1 MAIEP
6 PSHDIKYRNGPSPI
20 DLHVGSRI
28 RSRRQL
34 CGMSQE
40 SLGQVLNLTFQQVQK
55 YECGTN
61 RVGASRLFEISR
73 ILDVPVSYFFDDMTD
88 DVARSPISGPRGRM
102 QIVQE
107 QTLVTLSNHSGLA
120 SEKWDSSL

>member
-1 MAIEP
+1 
-6 PSHDIKYRNGPSPI
+6 
-20 DLHVGSRI
+20 
-28 RSRRQL
+28 
-34 CGMSQE
+34 MSQE